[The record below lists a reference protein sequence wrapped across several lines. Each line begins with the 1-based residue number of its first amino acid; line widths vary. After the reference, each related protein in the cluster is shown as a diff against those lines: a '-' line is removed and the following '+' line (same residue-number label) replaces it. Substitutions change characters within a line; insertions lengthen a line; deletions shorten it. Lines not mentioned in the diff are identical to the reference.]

1 MSIIL
6 YPYANMGKRKKNLCR
21 SLHGRVFRLQNQ
33 KQKAMNETLEQE
45 RQLTVD
51 QLVSNIISRIEA
63 IEILHTAPN
72 PSNAG
77 AIEEHINEAI
87 DMLIQELIS
96 NTDRLEPLIEEALRS
111 LGNSFNT
118 IIGNLLDT
126 SKGIIPAS
134 KLTTASHE
142 IHNLNPLE
150 YYIDSASLLSKAI
163 LGVMYT
169 NPKTGKEADDKRTQ
183 YWKNIIDSTFFENL
197 EDLMDYK
204 TKVMTVREILET
216 YYTKVEKLT
225 KETYNHI
232 TNEFQF

>member
-1 MSIIL
+1 
-6 YPYANMGKRKKNLCR
+6 
-21 SLHGRVFRLQNQ
+21 
-33 KQKAMNETLEQE
+33 MNKTLEQE

-96 NTDRLEPLIEEALRS
+96 NTDRLEPFIEEALRS

-118 IIGNLLDT
+118 IIENLLDT

-134 KLTTASHE
+134 KLSTASHE
-142 IHNLNPLE
+142 IHNLNPSE
-150 YYIDSASLLSKAI
+150 YYIHSASLLYKAI

-169 NPKTGKEADDKRTQ
+169 NPKTEKEADDKRRQ
-183 YWKNIIDSTFFENL
+183 YWQKIIDATLFDNL

-204 TKVMTVREILET
+204 SKVTTLREILEAH
-216 YYTKVEKLT
+216 YRSLEKIT

-232 TNEFQF
+232 TDEFKP